1 MKFAAFFLALL
12 LVLAASAQEADVPVL
27 RVETRLVNVPV
38 NATDA
43 MDVPIPD
50 LKQSDFQIL
59 EEGKPQKIAIFE
71 RQATTPLSIVMAI
84 DTSESVMTQFQTERD
99 AAKRFVKQML
109 REQDEMDLISFSD
122 SVDEIVPFTND
133 AGRMNAGIGSLRKGD
148 ATSLYNA
155 IYLASQ
161 RLTEAKRDATRRR
174 ILVIVTDGGNTTKG
188 MRYQQAVEAAER
200 AGAAIYP
207 IIMVP
212 IEADAG
218 RNTGGEHA
226 LIQMAQDTGGK
237 YFYVLD
243 KHDLDKAFA
252 HLSDDLRTQYLLGY
266 YAPPRHRDDGFR
278 TINVRLTDAAR
289 AATARLRYKSGYF
302 ADGR

>member
-1 MKFAAFFLALL
+1 M
-12 LVLAASAQEADVPVL
+12 PVL

-84 DTSESVMTQFQTERD
+84 DTSESVMSQFHTERD